1 MRSDNVIP
9 RAQLVDLYHDSLQ
22 ASLDDPEE
30 FLTTLTRRVQAI
42 IPIVGLVLVSEP
54 RKTDEAF
61 RNQVETIE
69 TIRMREGEGDDLV
82 KTEATGWISNEEK
95 NDLLSEMMA
104 RGLAHIT
111 QIADKRFPDRLDL
124 ITHWIT
130 IEHYPR
136 IAVCFFRPHMAD
148 NSFLPFTKEELRTI
162 EALTPHLSII
172 VRQHIDIVQS
182 RRGSFDY
189 FAERCHLL
197 ATEFGLTLQEFRVLR
212 LLVTGSSN
220 AEIGEET
227 GTTSATIKTHIT
239 HILQKTGCRNR
250 AALIGRYFSS
260 RSTIKI

>member
-1 MRSDNVIP
+1 MRSDDTIS
-9 RAQLVDLYHDSLQ
+9 QTKLLELYHDSLR
-22 ASLDDPEE
+22 ASLDEPDE

-42 IPIVGLVLVSEP
+42 IPVVGLVLVSEP
-54 RKTDEAF
+54 RKTDEVF

-69 TIRMREGEGDDLV
+69 TIRMREGEGVDLV
-82 KTEATGWISNEEK
+82 KKEATGWISNEETG
-95 NDLLSEMMA
+95 DLLSEMMA

-148 NSFLPFTKEELRTI
+148 GSFLPFTKDEFRII
-162 EALTPHLSII
+162 EALTPHLSIVI
-172 VRQHIDIVQS
+172 RQHIDIVHS

-212 LLVTGSSN
+212 LLVTGASN
-220 AEIGEET
+220 AEIGQET
-227 GTTSATIKTHIT
+227 GTAATTVKTHIT

-250 AALIGRYFSS
+250 SDLIGRYFSS